1 MPPPISPQ
9 TLQRATRDI
18 DDKYLELR
26 RKLGPLGAPTTD
38 ITPQATGTGN
48 FEAIVRMQRAG
59 QSFLAFYVFDSGSL
73 KWNGPAELT
82 ADGEPITGVTGDP
95 ALIQSTFGTQG
106 NFELVVPQGNRLV
119 HYFRDNDTPDFPWRK
134 SGASIPGFDG
144 PGLPAVPTAISLI
157 QSNFGQRLQVIRS
170 FEGGRITWT
179 SHTGADPSFTHHT
192 SIHYKGMHC
201 FAKSFGPGADEPYAV
216 VSVFD
221 PGSRALVA
229 TQKFGPHTN
238 VESGTDIPEIK
249 EIWNSPTPSN
259 RLVIHSV
266 IMEHDSGDPERIRAA
281 IQQALR
287 EVADVAAKALETP
300 TPEKWIDDITF
311 GVADVLTDIL
321 ALGDDVI
328 GHDEFEILASEL
340 KKFTDPNHVPFT
352 DFKRIRF
359 NYPTDDAKRPPIS
372 DDDASYK
379 VYFEVRTLK
388 MPDQ

>member
-1 MPPPISPQ
+1 M
-9 TLQRATRDI
+9 
-18 DDKYLELR
+18 
-26 RKLGPLGAPTTD
+26 
-38 ITPQATGTGN
+38 
-48 FEAIVRMQRAG
+48 
-59 QSFLAFYVFDSGSL
+59 
-73 KWNGPAELT
+73 
-82 ADGEPITGVTGDP
+82 
-95 ALIQSTFGTQG
+95 
-106 NFELVVPQGNRLV
+106 
-119 HYFRDNDTPDFPWRK
+119 
-134 SGASIPGFDG
+134 
-144 PGLPAVPTAISLI
+144 
-157 QSNFGQRLQVIRS
+157 
-170 FEGGRITWT
+170 
-179 SHTGADPSFTHHT
+179 
-192 SIHYKGMHC
+192 
-201 FAKSFGPGADEPYAV
+201 

-340 KKFTDPNHVPFT
+340 KKFTDPNHVHSLIL
-352 DFKRIRF
+352 RG
-359 NYPTDDAKRPPIS
+359 
-372 DDDASYK
+372 
-379 VYFEVRTLK
+379 
-388 MPDQ
+388 